1 MWSSTLHV
9 VFQSFIW
16 KVRALSVRQGL
27 VCLLTC
33 LVQSLHLEPLLRILD
48 HPGGRPCPFAVPPKC
63 VAHKCVAYM
72 NKYITVLIKHSQIM
86 RRLGV
91 QVVYIIQ
98 VALAERESESRA
110 EVLLE
115 PSLRKTMRGSRAVHL

>member
-1 MWSSTLHV
+1 
-9 VFQSFIW
+9 
-16 KVRALSVRQGL
+16 
-27 VCLLTC
+27 
-33 LVQSLHLEPLLRILD
+33 
-48 HPGGRPCPFAVPPKC
+48 
-63 VAHKCVAYM
+63 M

-86 RRLGV
+86 HSLGV

-115 PSLRKTMRGSRAVHL
+115 PS